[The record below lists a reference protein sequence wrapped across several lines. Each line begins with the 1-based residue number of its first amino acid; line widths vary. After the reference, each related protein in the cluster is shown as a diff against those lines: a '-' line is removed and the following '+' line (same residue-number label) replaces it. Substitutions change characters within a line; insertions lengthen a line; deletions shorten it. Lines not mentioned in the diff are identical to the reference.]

1 MLRPR
6 RRDDTNSRCT
16 PTALAATYFAAL
28 LDLIGRVV
36 MNSRMRVLS
45 VLLSLLLL
53 IIGQQIARAQ
63 GISSSIQGTVVD
75 STGAMVPGADVKLT
89 NVQTGVVLKTQ
100 TDATGNYSFPSVLIG
115 IYSLQVSK
123 PSFADYTISQFNV
136 RVGQRAT
143 ENATLNVAA
152 AAQSVTVEAHGMSNL
167 LETESNDLGNVIGPQ
182 SVAQL
187 PLNGRNFLQLGLLSG
202 ATQANAGAS
211 NGAIAQTGHPGM
223 SINIS
228 GNEPDFTMYMV
239 NGIQT
244 IGTRAGNTSLNLSM
258 DAIDQFEVHY
268 GFFMPDMGTNP
279 GIIDVVTKGGTNQ
292 FHGNAYEYVRNNQM
306 EARNYF
312 ATTPNGPYH
321 QNQFGATIG
330 GPILKNKLFFFGNY
344 EGYRQIQSSFAS
356 AYTPTQAMFGGD
368 FSALSTPIY
377 DPTTYNPT
385 TGLRQQFS
393 GNKIPSNRI
402 NSTTKGLLAFYLPG
416 SSIGTTN
423 NVSGNPAATLNSDQF
438 TTRIDYSL
446 NEKNQL
452 FGQGSWINAPGTSPG
467 LFPSQGIAYP
477 LDTEFVALGWTWT
490 LRPSM
495 VNSLRLGVVRDSVY
509 SQGRSIAGI
518 QNTLGITGTGD
529 ADGVP
534 GIGIA
539 GYAGFGTSTG
549 LLGDIDNVYQIHD
562 SFNWLHGNHQVKFGA
577 DLAYTRSV
585 QSSANANARGIFNF
599 NNVFTTQTK
608 LNSNGTV
615 SQVAGTGSA
624 FADFLLGDLTSA
636 QSIAMPRTH
645 YRWTTFEPYIQDTW
659 KLSKS
664 VTANLAFAWFANTPP
679 NPPDQTNRNLIHSFD
694 FKTGLETFA
703 ALGTANP
710 QVFSMT
716 GTNFAPRIGLTWQPW
731 FAKNTVVRAG
741 WGFYYTTQY
750 DITAQYSVVS
760 QYISVNNNVS
770 NATSSPMPTYVMG
783 VNAMPPVAVG
793 AITPALVPTI
803 TGAIQYLAENQRSPI
818 ISQWN
823 LDIQHT
829 FGKAY
834 MLDVAYIGNEAHHL
848 QKNWNPWDGSSPG
861 VQTYNLAQNPWYPKY
876 SYMQEVNNIG
886 NGSYN
891 ALLVKFQRQFTNG
904 LSILA
909 NYTWQKSL
917 SDATEG
923 SIGTLNQN
931 KSCFRCDWGPTTS
944 NVPQSLVVSA
954 VWEIPVGRG
963 RHFGTAMNPVVDGVV
978 GGWSLNAITTM
989 QKGFPFWISAPNN
1002 TNWSPANIKADRYC
1016 NGRNELQ
1023 NKNLRTNGMYW
1034 LNTGTVAAVNSPCF
1048 VNPATDPHNT
1058 SGSTWYYGTSG
1069 FDILTGPGINNWDMG
1084 VHKNFAIHEN
1094 IRFTVRGEFFNA
1106 WNHAQFA
1113 NPNSGVTAA
1122 TFGKVTSTQKDPRIV
1137 QVGANLSF

>member
-1 MLRPR
+1 M
-6 RRDDTNSRCT
+6 
-16 PTALAATYFAAL
+16 
-28 LDLIGRVV
+28 I
-36 MNSRMRVLS
+36 SRMRVLS
-45 VLLSLLLL
+45 VFLSLMLLGF
-53 IIGQQIARAQ
+53 GQQAMLAQ
-63 GISSSIQGTVVD
+63 GNSSSIQGTVVD
-75 STGAMVPGADVKLT
+75 SSGAMLPGADVKLT
-89 NVQTGVVLKTQ
+89 NTETGVVLTTQ
-100 TDATGNYSFPSVLIG
+100 TGGTGNYAFPSVLIG
-115 IYSLQVSK
+115 LYSLQFSK
-123 PSFADYTISQFNV
+123 QGFADFTISQFNV
-136 RVGQRAT
+136 IVGQRAT
-143 ENATLNVAA
+143 QNATLNVAS
-152 AAQSVTVEAHGMSNL
+152 AAQSVTVEAHGLANL
-167 LETESNDLGNVIGPQ
+167 LDTESNDLGNVIGPQ

-202 ATQANAGAS
+202 ATQANAGAGNAS
-211 NGAIAQTGHPGM
+211 IAQTGHPGM

-239 NGIQT
+239 NGIST

-306 EARNYF
+306 EARNFF

-321 QNQFGATIG
+321 QNQFGGTIG
-330 GPILKNKLFFFGNY
+330 GPVLKNKLFFFGNY
-344 EGYRQIQSSFAS
+344 EGYRQNQSSFVS

-377 DPTTYNPT
+377 DPATYNST
-385 TGLRQQFS
+385 TGLRTQFP
-393 GNKIPSNRI
+393 GNMIPGNRI
-402 NSTTKGLLAFYLPG
+402 NSTSKGLLAFYLPG
-416 SSIGTTN
+416 SSIGTSN
-423 NVSGNPAATLNSDQF
+423 NVSGNPATTLNSDQV
-438 TTRIDYSL
+438 TSRIDYSL
-446 NEKNQL
+446 NEKHQL
-452 FGQGSWINAPGTSPG
+452 FAHGTWLNAPDTAPG
-467 LFPSQGIAYP
+467 LFPSQGTAFP

-490 LRPSM
+490 LSPSK

-509 SQGRSIAGI
+509 DQGRSVPGI
-518 QNTLGITGTGD
+518 QTQLKITGTGD
-529 ADGVP
+529 VDGVP

-549 LLGDIDNVYQIHD
+549 LLGDIDNIYQIHD
-562 SFNWLHGNHQVKFGA
+562 SFNWLSGNHQIKFGA

-585 QSSANANARGIFNF
+585 QSSANANARGVFNF

-608 LNSNGTV
+608 LNANGTV

-636 QSIAMPRTH
+636 HSIAMPKTH

-659 KLSKS
+659 KLSKDL
-664 VTANLAFAWFANTPP
+664 TANLAFAWFANTPP
-679 NPPDQTNRNLIHSFD
+679 NPPDQTNRNLIHGFD
-694 FKTGLETFA
+694 FNTGLETFA

-710 QVFSMT
+710 EVFEMT
-716 GTNFAPRIGLTWQPW
+716 RTNFAPRIGLTWQPE
-731 FAKNTVVRAG
+731 FVKNTVVRTG
-741 WGFYYTTQY
+741 WGLYYTTQM

-760 QYISVNNNVS
+760 QFISVNNNVS
-770 NATSSPMPTYVMG
+770 NNTSSPNPTYVMG
-783 VNAMPPVAVG
+783 VNAMPPVTVG
-793 AITPALVPTI
+793 AITAAQVPLI
-803 TGAIQYLAENQRSPI
+803 TGAIQYLAANQRSPF

-834 MLDVAYIGNEAHHL
+834 VLDVAYLGNESHHL

-886 NGSYN
+886 NGNYN
-891 ALLVKFQRQFTNG
+891 ALLVKFQRQFIHG
-904 LSILA
+904 LSIMA
-909 NYTWQKSL
+909 NYTWQKAM

-923 SIGTLNQN
+923 SNGTLNQD

-954 VWEIPVGRG
+954 VAEVPVGRG
-963 RHFGTAMNPVVDGVV
+963 RYVGTDMNSVLDGVV
-978 GGWSLNAITTM
+978 GGWSVDAIVTM
-989 QKGFPFWISAPNN
+989 QKGFPFWVSAPNN

-1023 NKNLRTNGMYW
+1023 NKNLRTNGMNW
-1034 LNTGTVAAVNSPCF
+1034 LNTGTIASVNSPCF
-1048 VNPATDPHNT
+1048 VNPATDSHNT
-1058 SGSTWYYGTSG
+1058 SGSTWYFGTSG

-1084 VHKNFAIHEN
+1084 VHKNFPIHEN
-1094 IRFTVRGEFFNA
+1094 IKFTVRGEFFNA
-1106 WNHAQFA
+1106 WNHASFA

-1122 TFGKVTSTQKDPRIV
+1122 TFGKVTSTQKDARIV

>member
-1 MLRPR
+1 M
-6 RRDDTNSRCT
+6 
-16 PTALAATYFAAL
+16 
-28 LDLIGRVV
+28 I
-36 MNSRMRVLS
+36 SRMRVFA
-45 VLLSLLLL
+45 VLLGVLMLITVQQSL
-53 IIGQQIARAQ
+53 RAQ
-63 GISSSIQGTVVD
+63 GNSSSIQGTVVD
-75 STGAMVPGADVKLT
+75 STGAMLPGADVKLT
-89 NVQTGVVLKTQ
+89 NVHTGVVLKTQ
-100 TDATGNYSFPSVLIG
+100 TGATGNYSFPSVLIG
-115 IYSLQVSK
+115 LYSLQVSK
-123 PSFADYTISQFNV
+123 QGFADYTISQFNV
-136 RVGQRAT
+136 VVGQRVSQ
-143 ENATLNVAA
+143 NATLNIASM
-152 AAQSVTVEAHGMSNL
+152 AQSVTVEARGLANL

-202 ATQANAGAS
+202 ATQTNAGAGNAS
-211 NGAIAQTGHPGM
+211 IAQTGHPGM

-239 NGIQT
+239 NGIST

-279 GIIDVVTKGGTNQ
+279 GIIDVVTKGGTNKI
-292 FHGNAYEYVRNNQM
+292 HGNLYEYVRNNQM

-312 ATTPNGPYH
+312 ATAPNGPYH
-321 QNQFGATIG
+321 QNQFGATAG
-330 GPILKNKLFFFGNY
+330 GPILKNKLFYFGNY
-344 EGYRQIQSSFAS
+344 EGYRQNQSSYVS

-377 DPTTYNPT
+377 DPATYNST

-393 GNKIPSNRI
+393 GNIIPSNRI
-402 NSTTKGLLAFYLPG
+402 NNTSKGLLAFYLPG
-416 SSIGTTN
+416 SGVGTTN
-423 NVSGNPAATLNSDQF
+423 NVSGNPATTLNSDQV
-438 TTRIDYSL
+438 TARIDYNL
-446 NEKNQL
+446 NESNQL
-452 FGQGSWINAPGTSPG
+452 FAHGSWINAPDTQPG
-467 LFPSQGIAYP
+467 LFPSQGTAYP

-490 LRPSM
+490 LSPTK

-509 SQGRSIAGI
+509 DQGRSVPGI
-518 QNTLGITGTGD
+518 QTQLNITGTGD
-529 ADGVP
+529 PDGVP

-549 LLGDIDNVYQIHD
+549 LLGDIDNIYQIHD
-562 SFNWLHGNHQVKFGA
+562 SFNWLYKNHQIKFGA

-608 LNSNGTV
+608 LNANGTV
-615 SQVAGTGSA
+615 SQVANTGSA

-636 QSIAMPRTH
+636 QSIAMPKTH

-659 KLSKS
+659 KLSKTLS
-664 VTANLAFAWFANTPP
+664 ANLAFAWFANTPP
-679 NPPDQTNRNLIHSFD
+679 NPPDQTNRNLIHGFD
-694 FKTGLETFA
+694 FNTGLETFA

-710 QVFSMT
+710 QVFEMT
-716 GTNFAPRIGLTWQPW
+716 RTNFAPRLGLTWQPG

-741 WGFYYTTQY
+741 WGMYYTTQM
-750 DITAQYSVVS
+750 DITAQYSIVA

-770 NATSSPMPTYVMG
+770 NSTSSPNPTYVMG
-783 VNAMPPVAVG
+783 VNAMPAVAVG
-793 AITPALVPTI
+793 AITTALVPTI
-803 TGAIQYLAENQRSPI
+803 TGAIQYLAANQRSPQ

-823 LDIQHT
+823 LDIQRT
-829 FGKAY
+829 FGKEY
-834 MLDVAYIGNEAHHL
+834 ILDVAYLGNQSHHL

-861 VQTYNLAQNPWYPKY
+861 VQTYDLTKNPWYPKY

-886 NGSYN
+886 NGNYN
-891 ALLVKFQRQFTNG
+891 ALLVKFQRQFTHG
-904 LSILA
+904 LSIMA
-909 NYTWQKSL
+909 NYTWQKAL

-923 SIGTLNQN
+923 SNGTLNQN

-944 NVPQSLVVSA
+944 NVPQSVVISA
-954 VWEIPVGRG
+954 VADVPVGRG
-963 RHFGTAMNPVVDGVV
+963 RYVGRDMNRILDGVV
-978 GGWSLNAITTM
+978 GGWSVDAIVTM
-989 QKGFPFWISAPNN
+989 QKGYPFWVSAPNN

-1034 LNTGTVAAVNSPCF
+1034 LNTGTVASINSPCF

-1084 VHKNFAIHEN
+1084 VHKNFPIHDN
-1094 IRFTVRGEFFNA
+1094 IHFTVRGEFFNA
-1106 WNHAQFA
+1106 WNHASFA
-1113 NPNSGVTAA
+1113 NPNGGVTAA
-1122 TFGKVTSTQKDPRIV
+1122 TFGKVTSTQKDARIV

>member
-1 MLRPR
+1 M
-6 RRDDTNSRCT
+6 
-16 PTALAATYFAAL
+16 
-28 LDLIGRVV
+28 I
-36 MNSRMRVLS
+36 SRMRVLY
-45 VLLSLLLL
+45 VFLSLMLL
-53 IIGQQIARAQ
+53 IIGQRSTWAQ
-63 GISSSIQGTVVD
+63 GNSSSIQGTVVD
-75 STGAMVPGADVKLT
+75 SSGAMLPGADVKLANT
-89 NVQTGVVLKTQ
+89 QTGVVLTTQ
-100 TDATGNYSFPSVLIG
+100 TGATGNYAFPSVLIG
-115 IYSLQVSK
+115 LYSLQFSK
-123 PSFADYTISQFNV
+123 QGFADFTISQFDV
-136 RVGQRAT
+136 IVGQRAT
-143 ENATLNVAA
+143 QNATLNVAST
-152 AAQSVTVEAHGMSNL
+152 AQSVTVEAHGLANL
-167 LETESNDLGNVIGPQ
+167 LDTESNDLGNVIGPQ

-202 ATQANAGAS
+202 ATQANAGAGNAS
-211 NGAIAQTGHPGM
+211 IAQTGHPGM

-239 NGIQT
+239 NGIST

-306 EARNYF
+306 EARNFF

-321 QNQFGATIG
+321 QNQFGGTIG

-344 EGYRQIQSSFAS
+344 EGYRQNQSSFVS

-385 TGLRQQFS
+385 TGLRTQFP
-393 GNKIPSNRI
+393 GNIIPGNRI
-402 NSTTKGLLAFYLPG
+402 NSTTKGLLAYYLPG
-416 SSIGTTN
+416 SGIGTTN
-423 NVSGNPAATLNSDQF
+423 NVSGNPATTLNSDQI
-438 TTRIDYSL
+438 TSRIDYSL

-452 FGQGSWINAPGTSPG
+452 FAQGTWLNAPDTAPG
-467 LFPSQGIAYP
+467 LFPSQGTAFP

-490 LRPSM
+490 LSPSK

-509 SQGRSIAGI
+509 DQGRSVPGI
-518 QNTLGITGTGD
+518 QTKLNITGTGD
-529 ADGVP
+529 VDGVP

-549 LLGDIDNVYQIHD
+549 LLGDIDNIYQIHD
-562 SFNWLHGNHQVKFGA
+562 SFNWLQGNHQIKFGA

-585 QSSANANARGIFNF
+585 QSSANANARGVFTF

-608 LNSNGTV
+608 LNANGTV
-615 SQVAGTGSA
+615 SQLPNTGSA

-636 QSIAMPRTH
+636 QSIAMPKTH

-664 VTANLAFAWFANTPP
+664 LTANLAFAWFANTPP
-679 NPPDQTNRNLIHSFD
+679 NPSDQTNRNLIHGFD
-694 FKTGLETFA
+694 FNTGLETFA

-710 QVFSMT
+710 EVFEMT
-716 GTNFAPRIGLTWQPW
+716 RTNFAPRIGLTWQPG
-731 FAKNTVVRAG
+731 FVSNTVVRSG
-741 WGFYYTTQY
+741 WGLYYTTQM

-760 QYISVNNNVS
+760 QFISVNNNVS
-770 NATSSPMPTYVMG
+770 NNTSSPNPTYVMG
-783 VNAMPPVAVG
+783 VNAMPPVTVG
-793 AITPALVPTI
+793 AITAAQVPLI
-803 TGAIQYLAENQRSPI
+803 TGAIQYLAANQRSPF

-834 MLDVAYIGNEAHHL
+834 VVDIAYLGNESHHL

-886 NGSYN
+886 NGNYN
-891 ALLVKFQRQFTNG
+891 AMLVKFQRQFIHG
-904 LSILA
+904 LSIMA
-909 NYTWQKSL
+909 NYTWQKAM

-923 SIGTLNQN
+923 SNGTLNQD

-944 NVPQSLVVSA
+944 NAPQSLVISA
-954 VWEIPVGRG
+954 VADVPVGRG
-963 RHFGTAMNPVVDGVV
+963 RYVGTDMNRVLDGVV
-978 GGWSLNAITTM
+978 GGWSVDAIATM
-989 QKGFPFWISAPNN
+989 QKGFPFWVSAPNN

-1016 NGRNELQ
+1016 NGRNELA
-1023 NKNLRTNGMYW
+1023 NKNLRNNGMYW
-1034 LNTGTVAAVNSPCF
+1034 LNTGTVSTVNSPCF

-1058 SGSTWYYGTSG
+1058 SGSTWYFGTSG

-1084 VHKNFAIHEN
+1084 VHKNFPIHEN
-1094 IRFTVRGEFFNA
+1094 IKFTVRGEFFNA
-1106 WNHAQFA
+1106 WNHASFA
-1113 NPNSGVTAA
+1113 SPNSGVTAA
-1122 TFGKVTSTQKDPRIV
+1122 TFGKVTSTQNNARIV

>member
-1 MLRPR
+1 MI
-6 RRDDTNSRCT
+6 SK
-16 PTALAATYFAAL
+16 
-28 LDLIGRVV
+28 
-36 MNSRMRVLS
+36 MRVLYVFLS
-45 VLLSLLLL
+45 LVLL
-53 IIGQQIARAQ
+53 INGQGSMWAQ
-63 GISSSIQGTVVD
+63 GNSSSIQGTVVD
-75 STGAMVPGADVKLT
+75 SSGAMLPGADVKLT
-89 NVQTGVVLKTQ
+89 NTQTGVVLTTQ
-100 TDATGNYSFPSVLIG
+100 TGATGNYAFPSVLIG
-115 IYSLQVSK
+115 LYSLQFSK
-123 PSFADYTISQFNV
+123 QGFADFTISQFDV
-136 RVGQRAT
+136 IVGQRVT
-143 ENATLNVAA
+143 QNATLNVAST
-152 AAQSVTVEAHGMSNL
+152 AQSVTVEAHGLANL
-167 LETESNDLGNVIGPQ
+167 LDTESNDLGNVIGPQ

-202 ATQANAGAS
+202 ATQANAGAGNAS
-211 NGAIAQTGHPGM
+211 IAQTGHPGM

-239 NGIQT
+239 NGIST

-306 EARNYF
+306 EARNFF

-321 QNQFGATIG
+321 QNQFGGTVG
-330 GPILKNKLFFFGNY
+330 GPILKNRLFFFGNY
-344 EGYRQIQSSFAS
+344 EGYRQNQSSFAS

-377 DPTTYNPT
+377 DPTTYNST
-385 TGLRQQFS
+385 TGLRTQFP
-393 GNKIPSNRI
+393 GNIIPGNRI
-402 NSTTKGLLAFYLPG
+402 NSTTKGLLAYYLPG
-416 SSIGTTN
+416 SSIGTSN
-423 NVSGNPAATLNSDQF
+423 NVSGNPATTLNSDQV
-438 TTRIDYSL
+438 TSRIDYSL

-452 FGQGSWINAPGTSPG
+452 FAQGTWLNAPDTAPG
-467 LFPSQGIAYP
+467 LFPSQGTAFP

-490 LRPSM
+490 LSPSK

-509 SQGRSIAGI
+509 DQGRSVPGI
-518 QNTLGITGTGD
+518 QTKLNITGTGD
-529 ADGVP
+529 VDGVP

-549 LLGDIDNVYQIHD
+549 LLGDIDNIYQIHD
-562 SFNWLHGNHQVKFGA
+562 SFNWLQGNHQIKFGA

-585 QSSANANARGIFNF
+585 QSSANANARGVFTF

-608 LNSNGTV
+608 LNANGTV
-615 SQVAGTGSA
+615 SQLPNTGSA

-636 QSIAMPRTH
+636 QSIAMPKTH

-664 VTANLAFAWFANTPP
+664 LTANLAFAWFANTPP
-679 NPPDQTNRNLIHSFD
+679 NPSDQTNRNLIHSFD
-694 FKTGLETFA
+694 FKSGLETFA

-710 QVFSMT
+710 EVFEMT
-716 GTNFAPRIGLTWQPW
+716 RTNFAPRIGLTWQPG
-731 FAKNTVVRAG
+731 FVSNTVVRSG
-741 WGFYYTTQY
+741 WGLYYTTQM

-760 QYISVNNNVS
+760 QFISVNNNVS
-770 NATSSPMPTYVMG
+770 NNTSSPNPTYVMG
-783 VNAMPPVAVG
+783 VNAMPPVTVG
-793 AITPALVPTI
+793 AITAAQVPLI
-803 TGAIQYLAENQRSPI
+803 TGAIQYLAANQRSPF

-834 MLDVAYIGNEAHHL
+834 VLDVAYLGNQSHHL

-886 NGSYN
+886 NGNYN
-891 ALLVKFQRQFTNG
+891 AMLVKFQRQFIHG
-904 LSILA
+904 LSIMA
-909 NYTWQKSL
+909 NYTWQKAM

-923 SIGTLNQN
+923 SNGTLNQD

-944 NVPQSLVVSA
+944 NAPQSLVISA
-954 VWEIPVGRG
+954 VAEVPVGRG
-963 RHFGTAMNPVVDGVV
+963 RYVGTDMNRVLDGVV
-978 GGWSLNAITTM
+978 GGWSVDAIATM
-989 QKGFPFWISAPNN
+989 QKGFPFWVSAPNN

-1016 NGRNELQ
+1016 NGRNELA
-1023 NKNLRTNGMYW
+1023 NKNLRNNGMYW
-1034 LNTGTVAAVNSPCF
+1034 LNTATVSTVNSPCF
-1048 VNPATDPHNT
+1048 VNPSTDPHNT
-1058 SGSTWYYGTSG
+1058 SGSTWYFGTSG

-1084 VHKNFAIHEN
+1084 VHKNFPIHEN
-1094 IRFTVRGEFFNA
+1094 VKFTVRGEFFNA
-1106 WNHAQFA
+1106 WNHASFA
-1113 NPNSGVTAA
+1113 NPNGGVTAA
-1122 TFGKVTSTQKDPRIV
+1122 TFGKVSSTQKDARIV